1 MKKNILSILF
11 LSAVIL
17 FSACRTE
24 LLDPVPL
31 TSFSDLSVFDNPSR
45 VEQQARGLYASVKNG
60 AVLGGRYF
68 VYHDIRSN
76 DFINETTNN
85 VTGFSVWNHTV
96 QPSNINDVTN
106 LWNGAYLAINRANVF
121 LAGIDA
127 NEAKLKGQ
135 GMTDDQLNAYR
146 GEARFLRSLMYYS
159 LIQLYAR
166 PYADNNGNN
175 PGLPLRLT
183 ANVSDGSND
192 LIRSSVADVYTQ
204 ILNDLNFAE
213 SNLPLTRTS
222 ATANTTRAHRNT
234 AIALK
239 TRVYLHMGRWNDV
252 VTESNKIVSASA
264 PFAASSGVA
273 NALMPTVAAVFTTPY
288 TTVESIFSM
297 PFTEN
302 DLPGT
307 QNGLG
312 SYYNPGPRGIGD
324 YSLNPAGIIGDTRF
338 HDDDTRR
345 AFIFNNPS
353 NSKLYWNKFPAG
365 PQHLDYA
372 PVIRYAEVL
381 LNLAEA
387 RARVNGIDAQA
398 IELLNAVRVRSDA
411 DGSYEAADFATA
423 QDLVEAILLERHI
436 EFLGEGFT
444 ASDLSRN
451 LRPFKAKQNVAEV
464 AASSTGYI
472 WPIPAG
478 ELITN
483 KQCAQNPG
491 Y

>member
-1 MKKNILSILF
+1 MKKNIFSIMF
-11 LSAVIL
+11 LSAVLL

-24 LLDPVPL
+24 LLEPVPL

-68 VYHDIRSN
+68 IYHDIRSN

-106 LWNGAYLAINRANVF
+106 LWNFAYLAINRANVF

-127 NEAKLKGQ
+127 NADKLKAQ
-135 GMTDDQLNAYR
+135 GMTDEQLNAYR
-146 GEARFLRSLMYYS
+146 AEARFLRGLLYFSLS
-159 LIQLYAR
+159 QLYAR
-166 PYADNNGNN
+166 PYVDNNGNN

-183 ANVSDGSND
+183 PNVSDGAND
-192 LIRSSVADVYTQ
+192 LPRSTVAEVYTQ
-204 ILNDLNFAE
+204 ILSDLDYAE
-213 SNLPLTRTS
+213 SNLPLTR
-222 ATANTTRAHRNT
+222 ATPAANTTRAHRNT

-239 TRVYLHMGRWNDV
+239 SRVYLHMGRWNDV
-252 VTESNKIVSASA
+252 VTEAGKIVSGSA
-264 PFAASSGVA
+264 PFTATTGVA
-273 NALMPTVAAVFTTPY
+273 NALMPTVAEVFASPY
-288 TTVESIFSM
+288 TTAESMFSM
-297 PFTEN
+297 PFTPM
-302 DLPGT
+302 DLPGV

-324 YSLNPAGIIGDTRF
+324 YSLNADGIIGNTSWGA
-338 HDDDTRR
+338 DDDRR

-365 PQHLDYA
+365 PEHVDYA

-381 LNLAEA
+381 LNMAEA
-387 RARVNGIDAQA
+387 RARVNGIDALA
-398 IELLNAVRVRSDA
+398 IDLLNAVRGRSDA
-411 DGSYEAADFATA
+411 ANTYEASDFATP

-472 WPIPAG
+472 WPIPIG
-478 ELITN
+478 ELVVN
-483 KQCAQNPG
+483 KACVQNPG